1 MYGDVEFIAFF
12 VSKDKREALH
22 VGEDVDMRLEILGTP
37 SINTFK
43 GKDTKQVVVKE
54 WEIA

>member
-1 MYGDVEFIAFF
+1 M
-12 VSKDKREALH
+12 SKDKREALH
-22 VGEDVDMRLEILGTP
+22 VGKDIDMRLEILGAP

-43 GKDTKQVVVKE
+43 GKDTKQVIVKE